1 MLHFFRKVFLAVA
14 AVGTLLLALSDF
26 SLLSYQPTISFFLI
40 VIGIV
45 GAIFCIPLKEED
57 EQNGS

>member
-1 MLHFFRKVFLAVA
+1 MLHFFRKVFLVVA

-26 SLLSYQPTISFFLI
+26 SLLSYQPTISFLLI
-40 VIGIV
+40 MIGIV

-57 EQNGS
+57 E